1 VVVMG
6 LFSSVIGN
14 ASEVDI
20 NKIKEDY
27 MKLLGSNE
35 QMEKAYK
42 LVRDMIIFTNKR
54 LIIIDKQG
62 VTGKKVE
69 YHSVPYRAITNFKVE
84 TSGHFDLDA
93 ELKIFVSGMSM
104 PIEKTF
110 SSSCNIYEVQS
121 ILAEYCSR

>member
-1 VVVMG
+1 MDVG
-6 LFSSVIGN
+6 LFSGIIGN

-20 NKIKEDY
+20 NKIREEY
-27 MKLLGSNE
+27 MKLVGSNE
-35 QMEKAYK
+35 QIEKAYK
-42 LVRDMIIFTNKR
+42 LIRDMIIFTNKR

-62 VTGKKVE
+62 MTGKKIE
-69 YHSVPYRAITNFKVE
+69 YHSIPYRAITNFKVE

-93 ELKIFVSGMSM
+93 ELKIYVSGMSM

-121 ILAEYCSR
+121 ILAEYCSK

>member
-1 VVVMG
+1 MG

-35 QMEKAYK
+35 QIEKAYK

-54 LIIIDKQG
+54 LNTI
-62 VTGKKVE
+62 
-69 YHSVPYRAITNFKVE
+69 
-84 TSGHFDLDA
+84 
-93 ELKIFVSGMSM
+93 
-104 PIEKTF
+104 
-110 SSSCNIYEVQS
+110 
-121 ILAEYCSR
+121 